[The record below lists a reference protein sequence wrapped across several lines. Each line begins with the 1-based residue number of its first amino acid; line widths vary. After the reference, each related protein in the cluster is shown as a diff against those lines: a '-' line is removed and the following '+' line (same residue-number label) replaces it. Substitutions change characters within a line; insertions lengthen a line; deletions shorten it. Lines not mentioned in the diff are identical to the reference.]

1 MLWEGIIKSTLF
13 LSKKEVR
20 NFIYLKIWNLGIM
33 KWQVLK
39 SYNYD
44 NICSYITCR
53 FLYIHVLGGVLFFG
67 GEGSEDG
74 YVGLSFKWKECL
86 HIYRYLI
93 TVDAKHLI
101 NFHYTGVFIVFCIG

>member
-53 FLYIHVLGGVLFFG
+53 FLYIHVFGGGYCFFG

-86 HIYRYLI
+86 HIYI
-93 TVDAKHLI
+93 DI
-101 NFHYTGVFIVFCIG
+101 

>member
-53 FLYIHVLGGVLFFG
+53 FLYIHVLGGGGEGVLFFG
-67 GEGSEDG
+67 GRAVRMDMLVCHSNERSA
-74 YVGLSFKWKECL
+74 C
-86 HIYRYLI
+86 IYI
-93 TVDAKHLI
+93 DI
-101 NFHYTGVFIVFCIG
+101 

>member
-53 FLYIHVLGGVLFFG
+53 FLYIHVLGGGIVFWG
-67 GEGSEDG
+67 KGSEDG